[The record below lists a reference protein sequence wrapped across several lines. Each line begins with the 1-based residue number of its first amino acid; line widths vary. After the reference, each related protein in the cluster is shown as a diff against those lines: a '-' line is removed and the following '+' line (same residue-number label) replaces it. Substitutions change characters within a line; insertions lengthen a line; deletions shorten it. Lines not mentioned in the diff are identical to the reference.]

1 MEVCEWMMYLV
12 GISNDHRFLSVVF
25 KLMDVC
31 LWNGVVEGSWLW
43 FILCG
48 VGIQNGFMVY
58 GVVCC
63 WLLDGLVNLVRTKCS
78 LRFLCL

>member
-1 MEVCEWMMYLV
+1 MDDVFGGNFKC
-12 GISNDHRFLSVVF
+12 HRSLSVVF

-48 VGIQNGFMVY
+48 VEIQNGLWFMVWCVA
-58 GVVCC
+58 GC
-63 WLLDGLVNLVRTKCS
+63 WMGW
-78 LRFLCL
+78 